1 MRRKVKPMTDREALR
16 LREQRVIEL
25 EELLSHA
32 RMESANLR
40 NEIKLL
46 DSTNAKLRLDL
57 AVCRSELA
65 SKIGPTIF
73 ASENRPE
80 DRSGL
85 GAKYGFVEKYFK
97 PFPTIVPYPD
107 PVVIEA
113 HGLRIKVEKL

>member
-1 MRRKVKPMTDREALR
+1 MAKNINIGALNKHIAYLTEENLR
-16 LREQRVIEL
+16 LR
-25 EELLSHA
+25 A
-32 RMESANLR
+32 DAANLR

-46 DSTNAKLRLDL
+46 
-57 AVCRSELA
+57 
-65 SKIGPTIF
+65 IGPTIF

-85 GAKYGFVEKYFK
+85 GAKYDFVEKHFK

>member
-1 MRRKVKPMTDREALR
+1 MAKNINIGALNKHIAYLTEENLR
-16 LREQRVIEL
+16 LR
-25 EELLSHA
+25 A
-32 RMESANLR
+32 DAANL
-40 NEIKLL
+40 
-46 DSTNAKLRLDL
+46 
-57 AVCRSELA
+57 RSELA

-85 GAKYGFVEKYFK
+85 GAKFDFVEKHFK

>member
-1 MRRKVKPMTDREALR
+1 MAKNINIVALNEHIAYLTEENLR
-16 LREQRVIEL
+16 LR
-25 EELLSHA
+25 A
-32 RMESANLR
+32 DAANLR

-46 DSTNAKLRLDL
+46 DNTNARLRLDL

-65 SKIGPTIF
+65 SKIGPTLF

-85 GAKYGFVEKYFK
+85 GAKFDFVGKHFK

-107 PVVIEA
+107 PVEIVA
-113 HGLRIKVEKL
+113 HGLRIKIEKV

>member
-1 MRRKVKPMTDREALR
+1 MTKNINIGALNKHIAYLTEENLR
-16 LREQRVIEL
+16 LR
-25 EELLSHA
+25 A
-32 RMESANLR
+32 DAANLR

-46 DSTNAKLRLDL
+46 DNTNAKLRLDL

-65 SKIGPTIF
+65 LKIGPTIF

-85 GAKYGFVEKYFK
+85 GAKYDFVEKHFK